1 MLQLE
6 ERDACHWV
14 LCLNRYFL
22 LQQQPATFSGKKDKD
37 SFYKDYG
44 DIPGLRDQGHKTETF
59 LFGLCFQ
66 EREGETSVKPAT
78 DGRT

>member
-1 MLQLE
+1 MPLGTLS
-6 ERDACHWV
+6 
-14 LCLNRYFL
+14 
-22 LQQQPATFSGKKDKD
+22 QPLFPLAAAASHIFGKKDKD